1 MGRVRR
7 RSAENVIFV
16 SMNVIDLIVVIVLL
30 ACVWSGWKSGILVQL
45 SGIVGIV
52 LGTWV
57 AYRFSHAI
65 GRWLDLEGLPSEA
78 LFVIVLIGVLV
89 CVIVLCQLITR
100 LLKAGG
106 LAGPLRLLGA
116 LAAVAKGA
124 LMLGLALVALEAA
137 VPWLSPK
144 KRASFD
150 KVLKEARSYAILKEV
165 GGFVFPYIVSG
176 TKAVADELQE
186 HYPTTEPA
194 GASISSPSGATIDS
208 LPAGDSA
215 IRIMP

>member
-1 MGRVRR
+1 
-7 RSAENVIFV
+7 
-16 SMNVIDLIVVIVLL
+16 MNIIDILAGLVLVL
-30 ACVWSGWKSGILVQL
+30 CLWSGWRSGILVQL

-52 LGTWV
+52 AGTWV

-65 GRWLDLEGLPSEA
+65 GRWLDLEEMPSEA
-78 LFVIVLIGVLV
+78 LFVIVLLGVLV
-89 CVIVLCQLITR
+89 CVILLCQLVTR

-116 LAAVAKGA
+116 VFAVAKGV
-124 LMLGLALVALEAA
+124 LLLGLALIALEAA
-137 VPWLSPK
+137 LPWLSDK
-144 KRASFD
+144 NRASLG
-150 KVLKEARSYAILKEV
+150 KTLKEARSYEILKGV

-176 TKAVADELQE
+176 TKAVADEIGDR
-186 HYPTTEPA
+186 YPTTEPA
-194 GASISSPSGATIDS
+194 GASASSPSGATTDS